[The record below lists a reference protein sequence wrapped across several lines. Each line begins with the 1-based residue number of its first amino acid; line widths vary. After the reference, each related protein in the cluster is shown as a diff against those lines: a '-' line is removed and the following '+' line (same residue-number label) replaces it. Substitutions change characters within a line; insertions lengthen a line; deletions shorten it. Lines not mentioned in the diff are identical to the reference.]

1 MWFKEKTN
9 AVYSRILLK
18 ATETTPDL
26 DQNWKP
32 LGFPC
37 FEVSTGNTKSYYQI
51 FEGRFVSIEEW
62 MYHSEQ
68 MNKDVEL
75 VKIKFDCDWEEVII
89 SASRTGVMRNIVN
102 SLAGSKTPL
111 GTISIGLYEK
121 EYNGKMYAN
130 VWVKNNWDRTE
141 WMFTSEQQKA
151 MKKVIKDPDTDEII
165 KIKRDDMEN
174 KLKAE
179 YPKINKN
186 KEEIKKETELDVE
199 NSDLPF

>member
-32 LGFPC
+32 LLFPC
-37 FEVSTGNTKSYYQI
+37 FEVSKWETKSYYQV
-51 FEGRFVSIEEW
+51 FEWKFVSIEEW
-62 MYHSEQ
+62 MYHSDT

-75 VKIKFDCDWEEVII
+75 VKIKFDCDWEDVVI
-89 SASRTGVMRNIVN
+89 SGSRTWVMRNIVN
-102 SLAGSKTPL
+102 SLAGSKVPL
-111 GTISIGLYEK
+111 WTISIGLYEK
-121 EYNGKMYAN
+121 EYDSKMYPN
-130 VWVKNNWDRTE
+130 VWVKNNGERTE
-141 WMFTSEQQKA
+141 WMFTPEQQKT

-165 KIKRDDMEN
+165 KTKRDDMEN

-186 KEEIKKETELDVE
+186 TEIKKEET
-199 NSDLPF
+199 NSSDDDLPF